1 MDTES
6 NSSVEELIQY
16 RDLEKTIGFKPN
28 PTRNYL
34 FTTFNRT
41 TKVRT
46 LLFDGAYPLHN
57 ATNYFE
63 EFFNLYVNKSKKN
76 TVYQF
81 SVILD
86 TKNMKKETDTHI
98 LCKLEPNI
106 SKTKRI
112 KSAKICFKKLVHI
125 FDSIYDSYIPK
136 SSEKKKLERE
146 YRKYISFRQFVNSK
160 NYYFEQQKNIKK
172 MLKMG
177 LMDEMKEIDNGT
189 VVNEI

>member
-1 MDTES
+1 ML
-6 NSSVEELIQY
+6 LII
-16 RDLEKTIGFKPN
+16 LKI
-28 PTRNYL
+28 
-34 FTTFNRT
+34 
-41 TKVRT
+41 
-46 LLFDGAYPLHN
+46 
-57 ATNYFE
+57 
-63 EFFNLYVNKSKKN
+63 FNLYVNKSKKN

-106 SKTKRI
+106 NKTKRI
-112 KSAKICFKKLVHI
+112 KSPKYALKNL
-125 FDSIYDSYIPK
+125 YI
-136 SSEKKKLERE
+136 SLIVFMIVTFQNQVKKKLERE

-160 NYYFEQQKNIKK
+160 DYYFEQQKNIKK

-177 LMDEMKEIDNGT
+177 LMDEMKEADSEN